1 MKRAAISIQN
11 YRRVRKIGSG
21 TYGDVYEAIDLIS
34 WETVAIKKVKLAEET
49 NGFPITSIR
58 EIEILDKLKTGSGL
72 HRNIVDLRE
81 VIEGKKNNSIFLVF
95 EHCNFD
101 LSQLMDN
108 MSNSGHFFSLPQIKL
123 IVL

>member
-1 MKRAAISIQN
+1 
-11 YRRVRKIGSG
+11 VRKIGSG

-34 WETVAIKKVKLAEET
+34 GETVAIKKVKLAEET

>member
-34 WETVAIKKVKLAEET
+34 GETVAIKKVKLAEET